1 MSLRAHRAKPRLPY
15 ATPAS
20 PRLVPAPRLPA
31 RRLPAR
37 CLPCHHRLIAS
48 APFPHAPG
56 YSVARHSLPTLAS
69 RPRCLALRPRP
80 TRSSTASARS
90 TRRTTGTPS
99 RYARAI
105 ATRMIVAT
113 APRQLASASVQPV
126 LKGLDIELI
135 ERLVKGLGVPS
146 RAEYREAEAAASR
159 RCPRSRS
166 RRSRRSRRPSRR
178 REAAAQTT
186 AQAAQAAAAVAAATI
201 APSLALRSAPCS
213 ST

>member
-1 MSLRAHRAKPRLPY
+1 MLQRPLEFKPGNQPGNPPYSPRVVPSRSEPTAYWHAASCPPAMPRLTPIVPRAHRAKPRLPY

-56 YSVARHSLPTLAS
+56 YSVARRSLPTLAS

-105 ATRMIVAT
+105 ATRMIVVVVAT

-135 ERLVKGLGVPS
+135 ERLVKGLGVPGLS
-146 RAEYREAEAAASR
+146 
-159 RCPRSRS
+159 
-166 RRSRRSRRPSRR
+166 
-178 REAAAQTT
+178 
-186 AQAAQAAAAVAAATI
+186 
-201 APSLALRSAPCS
+201 
-213 ST
+213 